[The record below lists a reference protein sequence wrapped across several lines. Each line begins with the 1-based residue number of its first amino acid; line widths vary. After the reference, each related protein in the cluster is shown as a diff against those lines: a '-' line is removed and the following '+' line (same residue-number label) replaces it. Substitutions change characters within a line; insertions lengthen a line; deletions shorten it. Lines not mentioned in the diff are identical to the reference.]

1 MPAPDEAAPRPFD
14 PIRYKAASA
23 VFKLALTTQKA
34 GVHRTLNREP
44 KGKGWVQC
52 VDSPE
57 GLLCR
62 PQKVREAIEYFR
74 IAYEVWPDIVA
85 LNQIALSYEM
95 IGEAGEA
102 RGHFVRMLAQAEAEQ
117 NDAYAGAARLGLA
130 RLGQSAEPGR

>member
-1 MPAPDEAAPRPFD
+1 M
-14 PIRYKAASA
+14 
-23 VFKLALTTQKA
+23 
-34 GVHRTLNREP
+34 
-44 KGKGWVQC
+44 QC

-95 IGEAGEA
+95 IGEAGDA
-102 RGHFVRMLAQAEAEQ
+102 REHFVRMLAQAEAEQ